1 MTDNDWPAPQAS
13 DAVGSGE
20 DAKRIAFSAALIGW
34 LIAYGAAVV
43 LGVSLSGATGQT
55 DPDNAPTWFVGL
67 SALTLWV
74 PFICVLV
81 YLSRT
86 RGHGNIRD
94 DYSVRFAWSDLI
106 GIPIGV
112 VSQLVIVNLATWPF
126 RRLFPETFD
135 PEQVS
140 QRAKNLVDGADG
152 VWLLLL
158 VVVVVIGAPIV
169 EELMYRGLLQQSMAR
184 SFGSIAAVF
193 LCSAFFTVVHLVP
206 IEFPGLFTFALIL
219 GFAFHRTKRVG
230 FTIVTHMS
238 FNAAGLLLVLLT

>member
-43 LGVSLSGATGQT
+43 LGVSLSSATGQT

-86 RGHGNIRD
+86 RG
-94 DYSVRFAWSDLI
+94 AWQHS
-106 GIPIGV
+106 
-112 VSQLVIVNLATWPF
+112 
-126 RRLFPETFD
+126 
-135 PEQVS
+135 
-140 QRAKNLVDGADG
+140 
-152 VWLLLL
+152 
-158 VVVVVIGAPIV
+158 
-169 EELMYRGLLQQSMAR
+169 
-184 SFGSIAAVF
+184 
-193 LCSAFFTVVHLVP
+193 
-206 IEFPGLFTFALIL
+206 
-219 GFAFHRTKRVG
+219 
-230 FTIVTHMS
+230 
-238 FNAAGLLLVLLT
+238 